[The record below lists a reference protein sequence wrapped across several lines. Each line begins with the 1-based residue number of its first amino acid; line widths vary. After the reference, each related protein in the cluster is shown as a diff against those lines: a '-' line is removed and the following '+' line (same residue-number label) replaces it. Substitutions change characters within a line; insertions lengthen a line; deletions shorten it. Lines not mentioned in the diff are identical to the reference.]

1 MAKRKKAVSATHEI
15 TNAARKRAEKAG
27 FTGPPTTGHPP
38 GTRTSKIII
47 HSTPAE
53 LKQAI
58 ADAVDAGEHRSM
70 NDAIRAKLSEAFN
83 VRYDAPAVPENGIES
98 VIDVGAPK
106 VSLTIDERLDRK
118 IENEAHRQR
127 TSKRNV
133 IVEVLSDAFGVRF
146 VPTGR
151 WVHTR

>member
-1 MAKRKKAVSATHEI
+1 MA
-15 TNAARKRAEKAG
+15 
-27 FTGPPTTGHPP
+27 
-38 GTRTSKIII
+38 TSKIII
-47 HSTPAE
+47 HSTPAQ

-58 ADAVDAGEHRSM
+58 ADSVDRGEYRSM
-70 NDAIRAKLSEAFN
+70 NDAIRAALSEAFN
-83 VRYDAPAVPENGIES
+83 VPYNAPVVPENGIES
-98 VIDVGAPK
+98 MIDVEAPK

-133 IVEVLSDAFGVRF
+133 IVETLSEAFGVRF